1 MIFFTIYLTNFILI
15 IQNLLMLANRLAILI
30 YFFYNQ
36 FIIDIKMMR

>member
-15 IQNLLMLANRLAILI
+15 IQNLFMLVTDNINL
-30 YFFYNQ
+30 FFYNQ